1 MRFHLLAL
9 VCVAA
14 ASAAPAQVQP
24 QGEDIVVQGRT
35 NPKKQIHDFVKE
47 LTPARNG
54 MQLGR
59 FVQPACPRVVGL
71 SDAENALVEARMR
84 KVAEASGAPVAKGKC
99 AVNIYVLVGG
109 DKRETIEGIRKQF
122 PDLVAGVPDSTLGRL
137 EKAAGPVAGWQIVG
151 RIGSDG
157 VPLTTVANSQG
168 DSMPMASTIGWASR
182 IGHITRPQF
191 LGSIL
196 VVEAK
201 ALDRVDTRQLADY
214 AVMRTMAPTDTT
226 HSAALPESSIVQ
238 LFDAG
243 LSPDNAPQSVTWWDF
258 AYLKALYSTANDVD
272 AFQQRSEMARKMA
285 KELEKLPEGEE

>member
-1 MRFHLLAL
+1 MRFQLMAL
-9 VCVAA
+9 VFAAA
-14 ASAAPAQVQP
+14 ASAAGAQSQP

-47 LTPARNG
+47 LTPARSG
-54 MQLGR
+54 TQLGR
-59 FVQPACPRVVGL
+59 FVQPVCPRVAGL
-71 SDAENALVEARMR
+71 AKAENALVEARMR
-84 KVAEASGAPVAKGKC
+84 KVAQAIGAPVAKGEC
-99 AVNIYVLVGG
+99 TVNIYVLVGG

-122 PDLVAGVPDSTLGRL
+122 PDLVAGVPDSSLGRL
-137 EKAAGPVAGWQIVG
+137 ENASGPVAAWQIVG

-157 VPLTTVANSQG
+157 VPLTTVSNSQG

-214 AVMRTMAPTDTT
+214 AVMRTLAPTDTT

-243 LSPDNAPQSVTWWDF
+243 LSPDDAPQSVTWWDF
-258 AYLKALYSTANDVD
+258 AYLKALYSTSNDVD

-285 KELEKLPEGEE
+285 EELKKVTDGKQ